1 MRRRAFIAFIGGGVG
16 AWPLAANAQQPALP
30 VIGFPGSATARS
42 MPIRGGA
49 GARRIATRT
58 VRLGLAATAAVL
70 ASTFVSHRAP
80 AQPNPNLEPM
90 VFFVAKAER
99 DVCGPG

>member
-1 MRRRAFIAFIGGGVG
+1 VAG

-58 VRLGLAATAAVL
+58 VRLGLAGTAAVL
-70 ASTFVSHRAP
+70 A
-80 AQPNPNLEPM
+80 
-90 VFFVAKAER
+90 
-99 DVCGPG
+99 